1 MRREKQQ
8 PNEEIMLKP
17 DVMDG
22 RKTSIS
28 FNRIKPFDSGY
39 YNSSNSQKK
48 SARSKMDSACLSKK
62 FLKSSQSS
70 INKLRPTDTD
80 ALNSYCDKS

>member
-17 DVMDG
+17 DMMDG

-39 YNSSNSQKK
+39 YNSSNGQIK

-62 FLKSSQSS
+62 FLKSNQSS
-70 INKLRPTDTD
+70 VKQRKPTDTD